1 VNYIYLLPNP
11 YSLKKLREALTD
23 PEKHIALVCN
33 PTRDNEKALRITNS
47 IEILLSGMD
56 IRHKVFT
63 ATWPEAFDGFTEA
76 WIIGGDGTVNYFINQ
91 YSGIQVPLALFG
103 GGSGNDFHWM
113 LYGNQSIEKQAEYL
127 LQAKP
132 QRVDAGICNGKFFL
146 NGVGVGFD
154 GAIVHDLLGKKKLA
168 GKASYLLS
176 LLKQIVGYQE
186 KPCVVQMPGETIR
199 QDCFMISVANG
210 KRYGG
215 GFHVA
220 PNAIITDGLLDVNI
234 VGKISPIK
242 RMKYLPVIEKGEH
255 LSLDF
260 ITYKKTDKII
270 IHSSV
275 KLHAHMDG
283 EYFQTDYFDIELLP
297 KRFSFIY

>member
-1 VNYIYLLPNP
+1 MTN
-11 YSLKKLREALTD
+11 
-23 PEKHIALVCN
+23 PEKYIALVCN
-33 PTRDNEKALRITNS
+33 PTRENEKALRVTNS

-56 IRHKVFT
+56 ISHKVFT
-63 ATWPEAFDGFTEA
+63 STWPATFDAFTEV
-76 WIIGGDGTVNYFINQ
+76 WIVGGDGTINWFVNH
-91 YSGIQVPLALFG
+91 YSSIQLPLALFG

-113 LYGNQSIEKQAEYL
+113 LYGDQSIEQQVESV
-127 LQAKP
+127 LQATP
-132 QRVDAGICNGKFFL
+132 QLIDVGICNEKFFL
-146 NGVGVGFD
+146 NGVGIGFD

-176 LLKQIVGYQE
+176 ILKQIVGYHE
-186 KPCVVQMPGETIR
+186 KPCVLQMPNETIK

-220 PNAIITDGLLDVNI
+220 PNALLTDGLLEINI

-255 LSLDF
+255 LNLEF
-260 ITYKKTDKII
+260 ISYRQTDKII
-270 IHSSV
+270 IHSST

-283 EYFQTDYFDIELLP
+283 EYFHEDYFDIEILP
-297 KRFSFIY
+297 NRFSFIY